1 MTSNQ
6 GKPQPAKKLPV
17 YIAYTVSAHDPDDK
31 GFWTQIGAA
40 WQHDDGE
47 GFNLKLNALPIDGQI
62 VLRTRK
68 DPANKDKS

>member
-1 MTSNQ
+1 MTSNK
-6 GKPQPAKKLPV
+6 GKQQPAKKLPV
-17 YIAYTVSAHDPDDK
+17 YIAYTVSANDPDDK

-68 DPANKDKS
+68 DPAKKDT